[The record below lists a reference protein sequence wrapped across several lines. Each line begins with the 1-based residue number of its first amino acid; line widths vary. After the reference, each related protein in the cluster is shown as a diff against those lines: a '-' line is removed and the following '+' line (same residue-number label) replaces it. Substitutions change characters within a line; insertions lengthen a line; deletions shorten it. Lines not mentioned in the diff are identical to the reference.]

1 MTGKIRTFPTL
12 AQGSTTKTGKIGSS
26 LWIFLR
32 RRQAK
37 RFQGDYP
44 SRQRNPKSS
53 KEKQR
58 FCSLSHSGI
67 ETCLEQE
74 THEGIKGAQSRSVSL
89 TPQIQASDSS
99 LALPPQARTKS
110 ENEQRLF
117 AKKGTSTK
125 QRITTCNANPP
136 LEQHLAS
143 PVRRLASFPCSESR
157 DTDIETTYTSGVTQ
171 HDCSKSGSGIMVNR
185 SN

>member
-1 MTGKIRTFPTL
+1 MTGKIRPFPTL
-12 AQGSTTKTGKIGSS
+12 AQGSTAKTGKRGSS

-74 THEGIKGAQSRSVSL
+74 THKGIKGARSRSVSL
-89 TPQIQASDSS
+89 TPHRGITPQIQASDSS

-110 ENEQRLF
+110 ETSSGCSPKRELQRS
-117 AKKGTSTK
+117 KES
-125 QRITTCNANPP
+125 
-136 LEQHLAS
+136 
-143 PVRRLASFPCSESR
+143 RLATR
-157 DTDIETTYTSGVTQ
+157 IR
-171 HDCSKSGSGIMVNR
+171 H
-185 SN
+185 